1 MSTSWLLHI
10 HVTCQTSLLGRS
22 TWAPKPQ
29 LATLLCE
36 VITLILSTGQRPVGQ
51 SWNAPKLGLYQ
62 VIWESKKLGNARRF
76 THSGELKPPKPLSND
91 PGFTLLRRIPSRF
104 LEEIRR
110 STESPWH
117 SAQFAQQ
124 PLKTSEI
131 RGAPVDFLWS
141 FCSNNWLGAYPPPR
155 IIILYMVENTKY
167 CEITNQK
174 TVDRSR

>member
-131 RGAPVDFLWS
+131 RGGTCGLPLKFLFKQLVGCLPATEDHHSIYGWK
-141 FCSNNWLGAYPPPR
+141 YK
-155 IIILYMVENTKY
+155 ILWNHQPEN
-167 CEITNQK
+167 
-174 TVDRSR
+174 SW

>member
-22 TWAPKPQ
+22 TLAPTPQ

-36 VITLILSTGQRPVGQ
+36 VITLILSTGGQ
-51 SWNAPKLGLYQ
+51 LASLEMHQNLDCIKYHP

-76 THSGELKPPKPLSND
+76 THSGELSELKPPKPLWND

-104 LEEIRR
+104 QK
-110 STESPWH
+110 SD
-117 SAQFAQQ
+117 A
-124 PLKTSEI
+124 PLSLPGTLLSLLSNLSRHQKF
-131 RGAPVDFLWS
+131 GAPVDPVDFLWS
-141 FCSNNWLGAYPPPR
+141 FCSNWLGAYPPR
-155 IIILYMVENTKY
+155 IIILWLKY
-167 CEITNQK
+167 CEITSQK